1 MGWRLSLPLRQGV
14 VEPKWQMAPEPLGL
28 AYLERRTCPIAGH
41 SVQKVSAAALET
53 FPA

>member
-1 MGWRLSLPLRQGV
+1 MGSHLLLPLRQGV
-14 VEPKWQMAPEPLGL
+14 VEPKWQMVPESLGL
-28 AYLERRTCPIAGH
+28 AYLERRTCPIAEH